1 MGYCPSLLPFMK
13 SKLFTAFVSLGVVLL
28 AVADTKKPEK
38 PVFKKPDLKV
48 DGSALSEGKAPA
60 LTSYADVLDNIRPAV
75 VSVYSSKTVR
85 QEVPPLLRR
94 LYGPDVQGKEERLDG
109 LGSGVIISSDGYILT
124 NNHVVADADELKV
137 RLNDDRELIA
147 KVVGTDPKTDIA
159 VIKIDADNLPAA
171 TLADSD
177 KMRIG
182 DIVFAIGNPLGVGQT
197 VTMGI
202 ISATGRHVGILDDGG
217 YEDFIQT
224 DAAINLGNSGGALID
239 AKGRLIGIN
248 SAIISNNQGSIGIGF
263 AIPVNLARNIMN
275 NLIETGTVAR
285 GHLGVATVPLTSE
298 LAESFGLP
306 KETKGVV
313 ISDLTPANGPAGKA
327 GLKREDIITAIN
339 NKTVTSRDDVRL
351 MIAETPPG
359 TKISVKVLRE
369 GKPVT
374 VDVMLDR
381 LEDDT
386 GTDGEWLPGVKVSP
400 LGDDL
405 RKEMHVDDR
414 VEGIV
419 ITDMSPQSN
428 YAEVFPVGAI
438 IEQINR
444 NPVKDLASA
453 KHALRDG
460 RNMALINY
468 RGVYRY
474 VVFYIR

>member
-1 MGYCPSLLPFMK
+1 MKFPWLLL
-13 SKLFTAFVSLGVVLL
+13 SVSLGATALF
-28 AVADTKKPEK
+28 AADAKKADK
-38 PVFKKPDLKV
+38 PALKKPDVRLDLTPV
-48 DGSALSEGKAPA
+48 GDGKGPA

-94 LYGPDVQGKEERLDG
+94 LYGPGVEGPEERLDG
-109 LGSGVIISSDGYILT
+109 LGSGVIVSSDGYILT

-137 RLNDDRELIA
+137 KLNDERELVA
-147 KVVGTDPKTDIA
+147 RLVGTDPKTDIA
-159 VIKIDADNLPAA
+159 VIKIDTDSLPAA

-202 ISATGRHVGILDDGG
+202 ISATGRHVGILDDAG

-263 AIPVNLARNIMN
+263 AIPVNLARSIMN
-275 NLIETGTVAR
+275 SLIETGTVAR
-285 GHLGVATVPLTSE
+285 GYLGVATDPLTPD

-313 ISDLTPANGPAGKA
+313 ISDVPANGPALKA
-327 GLKREDIITAIN
+327 GLKREDIITAVN
-339 NKTVTSRDDVRL
+339 AKPVTSRDDLRL

-359 TKISVKVLRE
+359 SKITVKFLRD
-369 GKPVT
+369 GKPQSL
-374 VDVMLDR
+374 DVMVDR
-381 LEDDT
+381 LQDDSIEGELLT
-386 GTDGEWLPGVKVSP
+386 GMKVAP
-400 LGDDL
+400 LNDDS
-405 RKEMHVDDR
+405 RRDNKVDDS
-414 VEGIV
+414 VDGLIV
-419 ITDMSPQSN
+419 TDMSSRSPF
-428 YAEVFPVGAI
+428 ADIFPVGAVI
-438 IEQINR
+438 VQINR
-444 NPVKDLASA
+444 TPVTDLASA
-453 KHALRDG
+453 KRALHDG

-468 RGVYRY
+468 RGANRF
-474 VVFYIR
+474 VVFRVH